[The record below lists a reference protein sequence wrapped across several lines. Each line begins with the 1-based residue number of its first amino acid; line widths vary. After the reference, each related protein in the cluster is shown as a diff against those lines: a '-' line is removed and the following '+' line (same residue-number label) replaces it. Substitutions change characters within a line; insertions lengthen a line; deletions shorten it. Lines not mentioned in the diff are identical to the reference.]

1 MPDEERRNR
10 LGGMALANGLLV
22 HGPVHWAAAVRDSD
36 GRVLVASG
44 RKPRLAVGPLRPLA
58 DAPIARGIIRLVE
71 AMAVVPAARRGLPQ
85 ARLAVEDRAVGLA
98 LAASLAAAAISRR
111 RIRSVLGQEAIGAL
125 SSLAPALVA
134 VRRSDAAVWHGVEH
148 KSIAAYE
155 AGGADGLVHA
165 ADQAKEHDRCGSNLI
180 LPLLVTTT
188 LANAAARAVGGRRR
202 VLARGGAAAMAL
214 GAAFEIFAFSARRP
228 RHPVSRAIHSVGHA
242 LQSGF
247 STREPGEREL
257 SVGRAAMDE
266 LLRAEALP
274 GKR

>member
-1 MPDEERRNR
+1 MPDQEPRNR

-22 HGPVHWAAAVRDSD
+22 HGPVHWAAAVRDRD
-36 GRVLVASG
+36 GTVLVASG
-44 RKPRLAVGPLRPLA
+44 RKPRLAAGPFRALA
-58 DAPIARGIIRLVE
+58 DAPLVRGLIRLGE
-71 AMAVVPAARRGLPQ
+71 AMAVVPVARRGLPQ
-85 ARLAVEDRAVGLA
+85 ARLAVEDRAVGA
-98 LAASLAAAAISRR
+98 TVVASLIVAAISRR
-111 RIRSVLGQEAIGAL
+111 RVGSVLAQEAIGAL

-134 VRRSDAAVWHGVEH
+134 VRRSEAAIWHGVEH

-155 AGGADGLVHA
+155 AGGADGLAHA

-202 VLARGGAAAMAL
+202 MLTRSGAAAVAV

-228 RHPVSRAIHSVGHA
+228 RHPVSRTIHAVGHA

-247 STREPGEREL
+247 STREPGERDL

-266 LLRAEALP
+266 LLRAEARP
-274 GKR
+274 DRG

>member
-1 MPDEERRNR
+1 MPQEERRNR

-22 HGPVHWAAAVRDSD
+22 HGPEHWAAAVRDED
-36 GRVLVASG
+36 GRVRVASG
-44 RKPRLAVGPLRPLA
+44 PKPRLRAGPLRPLA
-58 DAPIARGIIRLVE
+58 DVPIARGVIRLVE
-71 AMAVVPAARRGLPQ
+71 AMAVVPAAKRGLPQ
-85 ARLAVEDRAVGLA
+85 ARLAIEDRAVGA
-98 LAASLAAAAISRR
+98 AMTASLAVAALSRS

-134 VRRSDAAVWHGVEH
+134 LRRSEAAVWHGVEH

-155 AGGADGLVHA
+155 AGGAEGLAHA
-165 ADQAKEHDRCGSNLI
+165 ADHAKEHVRCGGNLI

-188 LANAAARAVGGRRR
+188 LANAAARTIGGPRNL
-202 VLARGGAAAMAL
+202 LARGGAAALAM
-214 GAAFEIFAFSARRP
+214 GSAFEIFAFSARRP

-274 GKR
+274 GRG